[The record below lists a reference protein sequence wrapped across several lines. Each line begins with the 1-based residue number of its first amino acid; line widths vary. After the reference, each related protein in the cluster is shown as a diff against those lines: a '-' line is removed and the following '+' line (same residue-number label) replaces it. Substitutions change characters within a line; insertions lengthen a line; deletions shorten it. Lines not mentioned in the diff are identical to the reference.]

1 MSASAKSLPD
11 AVRTELL
18 VACTAEG
25 DRAREAWARW
35 RAVVELDNAD
45 AVTQRL
51 LPLLHRNLRAVGVPE
66 TADDMGRYHGHL
78 RKAWVERRR
87 LLAGVEPMLA
97 RFAAAGIGMVALKGL
112 PLGERF
118 YANPALRPAGDAD
131 VWVPRERAT
140 EAIEMLL
147 AAGWRS
153 AYGRTRERLFGED
166 RALRHGW
173 EFYDTRGACLDL
185 HWRAL
190 SLAGPPEWE
199 GLLREYAEPF
209 RVGGVQLTTLGAT
222 HHFYH
227 VCLHGV
233 TAGRAPTAHWAADA
247 AMVWRSGAVDEAL
260 LVETARR
267 HRTGRLLAC
276 AAGWVRERLGAGPAA
291 ETVAELAALPEASWA
306 AAEFAA
312 LAEAEAG
319 ARKGYYRW
327 TRFGRL
333 RALDAEWRQGN
344 AVAAYL
350 RYLWLQ
356 SGVARRLGRRRG

>member
-1 MSASAKSLPD
+1 MIAALPD
-11 AVRTELL
+11 PTRADLL
-18 VACTAEG
+18 RACTAEG
-25 DRAREAWARW
+25 ERATAAWARW
-35 RAVVELDNAD
+35 RAAVDLDEAD
-45 AVTQRL
+45 APTQRL
-51 LPLLHRNLRAVGVPE
+51 LPLLHHNLRAAGVRE
-66 TADDMGRYHGHL
+66 TADDMGRYRGHL
-78 RKAWVERRR
+78 RKSWVERRR

-97 RFAAAGIGMVALKGL
+97 SFAAAGIDMVALKGL

-118 YANPALRPAGDAD
+118 YANAALRPVGDAD
-131 VWVPRERAT
+131 VWVPRERAA

-147 AAGWRS
+147 AAGWRP
-153 AYGRTRERLFGED
+153 AYGRTRGRLLGED

-173 EFYDTRGACLDL
+173 EFYDARGACLDL
-185 HWRAL
+185 HWRAS

-199 GLLREYAEPF
+199 ALLREYAEPF
-209 RVGGVQLTTLGAT
+209 RVGGVELTTLGAT

-267 HRTGRLLAC
+267 HGTGRLLAC
-276 AAGWVRERLGAGPAA
+276 AAGWMRERLGAGPAA
-291 ETVAELAALPEASWA
+291 ETEAELAALPEASWA

-312 LAEAEAG
+312 LAEADAG

-327 TRFGRL
+327 TRFRRL
-333 RALDAEWRQGN
+333 RALDAEWRRGN
-344 AVAAYL
+344 AVAAFG
-350 RYLWLQ
+350 RYLWWQ